1 MNWGHKILQRLGALF
16 RMGKLDAEMEQEM
29 RSHIEMQTQENLSGG
44 MEPEEARYA
53 AIRQFGRL
61 EQVKETCREARGV
74 SWLEE
79 LVQDLRFGLR
89 MLGKNK
95 GATGVILAT
104 LALGIGANTAI
115 FSVVNAVLLQ
125 PLPFPDP
132 DQLVQVEKQ
141 WHPPWQNQPS
151 ISRTFSAEEALVILK
166 QNRLFSQIV
175 TYEDRGANLSGGG
188 EPKRV
193 ETGGVSGSFLP
204 AFGAR
209 FALGRGFSAE
219 EDAPGGPSVTVL
231 SHEIWQARFGGDT
244 NILGRNI
251 RLDNDSYTVVGVL
264 ASGFQSIYN
273 YDLYLPIALAP
284 QKRWPAFNRPSII
297 ARLKPG
303 VSLAQGCADLEEIY
317 KETSDA
323 KDTGHIVLTDL
334 HRVITGNVQRS
345 LLLYLAGAGV
355 VLLIACANVANLL
368 LARAAKR
375 RKEVAIRVAIGA
387 AKSRIIRQLLT
398 ESLILSISG
407 TALGLLLAFWTKNLL
422 RSVIPH
428 LPSQCAIHIDHSV
441 LGFSLI
447 TGFVTGILFGLAPAL
462 EAARL
467 FPAEVLKDSER
478 GGGPSLSQ
486 HRLGRLLVVSEM
498 ALATVLLL
506 GSGLLV
512 KSFTRLRGV
521 DNGFRPDRTLSLTI
535 YLTPSKYPDERTGA
549 AFFERVIGRL
559 REMPSVEA
567 VGANVT
573 LPLTP
578 IGWGMMGLEIE
589 GRPPLTGSDQYFT
602 GGVVNADYFR
612 AMGIPLKKGR
622 FFTDQD
628 RAGVPEA
635 VLINESFESHYFP
648 GESALGKRLLNGD
661 KDVLTIV
668 GVVGDVR
675 QSGPEEPPQPQIYRS
690 YLQVGATMMSLAVRT
705 RGNPLA
711 IAPAV
716 RSLILSVDKDQPI
729 DDIQTI
735 EQRLSRHLA
744 PRRLSMLLGTGLS
757 SLATVL
763 ASIGVY
769 GLLAFFAA
777 QRTREIGV
785 RMALGA
791 GKGDVLLL
799 ILGEGVRLAVAGVF
813 LGVLAACALTRLL
826 SSLIYGVSALDP
838 STFAVTSLLLL
849 AIATVA
855 CYLPARQATRVDP
868 ISALRSE

>member
-1 MNWGHKILQRLGALF
+1 MNWWHKVLQRLGALF
-16 RMGKLDAEMEQEM
+16 RKEELDAEMEQEM
-29 RSHIEMQTQENLSGG
+29 RSHIEMQTRENITGG
-44 MEPEEARYA
+44 TEPEEARYA

-61 EQVKETCREARGV
+61 EQVKETCREARGMP
-74 SWLEE
+74 WLEE
-79 LVQDLRFGLR
+79 LFQDLRFGVR

-95 GATGVILAT
+95 GATAVILAT
-104 LALGIGANTAI
+104 LGLGIGANTAI

-132 DQLVQVEKQ
+132 DRLVQVQKEWQ
-141 WHPPWQNQPS
+141 PPWQNQPS
-151 ISRTFSAEEALVILK
+151 ISRSFSAEEALVMLK
-166 QNRLFSQIV
+166 QNRLFSQMV
-175 TYEDRGANLSGGG
+175 TYDSRGANLSGGG

-193 ETGGVSGSFLP
+193 ETGGVSVSFFP
-204 AFGAR
+204 AFGAQ
-209 FALGRGFSAE
+209 FALGRGFLPE
-219 EDAPGGPSVTVL
+219 EDAPGGAAVTVL

-251 RLDNDSYTVVGVL
+251 LLDNEPYTVVGVM
-264 ASGFQSIYN
+264 AAGFQSVYN
-273 YDLYLPIALAP
+273 YDLYLPISLAP
-284 QKRWPAFNRPSII
+284 KKRWPAFNRPSII

-303 VSLAQGCADLEEIY
+303 VSLAQGGADLEEIY
-317 KETSDA
+317 KGTSDA
-323 KDTGHIVLTDL
+323 KDKGHIVLSDL
-334 HRVITGNVQRS
+334 HRIIAGNVQRS

-375 RKEVAIRVAIGA
+375 RKEIAIRGAIGA
-387 AKSRIIRQLLT
+387 GRGRIMRQLLV
-398 ESLILSISG
+398 ESLILSTSG
-407 TALGLLLAFWTKNLL
+407 TALGLLLAFWTKGLL

-428 LPSQCAIHIDHSV
+428 LPSQCDIRVDPSV
-441 LGFSLI
+441 LGFALLTGLI
-447 TGFVTGILFGLAPAL
+447 TGILFGVAPAL
-462 EAARL
+462 DAARL

-478 GGGPSLSQ
+478 GSGPGSSQRRLS
-486 HRLGRLLVVSEM
+486 RLLVVSEM

-512 KSFTRLRGV
+512 KSFFRLRGV
-521 DNGFRPDRTLSLTI
+521 DNGFRPDRTLSLTVC
-535 YLTPSKYPDERTGA
+535 LTPSKYPDERAGA
-549 AFFERVIGRL
+549 AFFEQVIGRL
-559 REMPSVEA
+559 REMPTVEA

-589 GRPPLTGSDQYFT
+589 GRPPLTGSDQYFS
-602 GGVVNADYFR
+602 GGMVNADYFR

-628 RAGVPEA
+628 RAGAPEA
-635 VLINESFESHYFP
+635 VLVNESFERHYFP

-661 KDVLTIV
+661 KEALTIV

-675 QSGPEEPPQPQIYRS
+675 QSGPEEPPQAQIYRS

-711 IAPAV
+711 LAPAV

-729 DDIQTI
+729 DDMQTL

-744 PRRLSMLLGTGLS
+744 PRRLSMLLGMGLS

-763 ASIGVY
+763 ASLGVY

-777 QRTREIGV
+777 ERTREIGV

-791 GKGDVLLL
+791 GKGDVLRL

-826 SSLIYGVSALDP
+826 SSLIYGVSPLDP

-849 AIATVA
+849 AIATVS
-855 CYLPARQATRVDP
+855 CYLPARQATSVDP
-868 ISALRSE
+868 ILALRSE